1 MPRTV
6 TAQENRNPENT
17 FKLSSLFEFS
27 AVVNVSLDLK
37 FILGHFL
44 LTLMGK
50 LLSLRGIILLE
61 HKPQCF
67 SVENVRGLP
76 QELIDTEIKIN
87 KIPNRILYLE
97 HEDGRKFPW
106 TKHFKHYGIYL
117 LIPLV
122 TQEKIVGLAGF
133 APGILKKKLAKEE
146 EKYVKSLA
154 NIAAAAIEKNLFI
167 GELKQV
173 NRRLD
178 GKIQELNTLFELSKE
193 FNAVLDP
200 ELLARHCLYHE
211 PLCTVLLGVAHRCDV
226 PL

>member
-1 MPRTV
+1 MARTV
-6 TAQENRNPENT
+6 AAQQNNNPENA

-27 AVVNVSLDLK
+27 GVVNASLDLK
-37 FILGHFL
+37 FILGHFI

-67 SVENVRGLP
+67 SIKNVKGLP
-76 QELIDTEIKIN
+76 QELVDTEIKIN

-97 HEDGRKFPW
+97 HEDGRKLPW
-106 TKHFKHYGIYL
+106 TKHFKNHGIYL

-146 EKYVKSLA
+146 ES
-154 NIAAAAIEKNLFI
+154 
-167 GELKQV
+167 
-173 NRRLD
+173 
-178 GKIQELNTLFELSKE
+178 
-193 FNAVLDP
+193 
-200 ELLARHCLYHE
+200 
-211 PLCTVLLGVAHRCDV
+211 
-226 PL
+226 